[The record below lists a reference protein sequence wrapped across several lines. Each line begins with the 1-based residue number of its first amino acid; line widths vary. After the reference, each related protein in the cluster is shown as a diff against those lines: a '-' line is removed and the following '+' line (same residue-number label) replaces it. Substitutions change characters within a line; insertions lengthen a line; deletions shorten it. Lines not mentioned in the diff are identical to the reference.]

1 MKIVINREY
10 GGFGLSKD
18 AMRELRDLKGNPNL
32 TDWEIARDD
41 VILVEIVERMGK
53 KANGNYSDLKIVE
66 VPDEVQWEIQEY
78 DGMEWVAE
86 IHRTWR

>member
-18 AMRELRDLKGNPNL
+18 AMRELRDRKGNPNL

-86 IHRTWR
+86 SHRNGR

>member
-1 MKIVINREY
+1 MKIVINREF
-10 GGFGLSKD
+10 GGFGLSND
-18 AMRELRDLKGNPNL
+18 ALKELRDRKGNPNL
-32 TDWEIARDD
+32 SDWEIHRDD
-41 VILVEIVERMGK
+41 PVLIGIVERMGK